1 MFQNSNPTQWT
12 FSGAFFFFFYQT
24 LCVWQY
30 SYQYLAL
37 CQLLTLTEHTTK
49 KDLVNS
55 ILVAANL
62 SCWLSVIICQYA
74 RKTYCC
80 NNAQYQNFVNV
91 PLSFCAV
98 CCRLHLVTT
107 TTTTTKKKHLV
118 LDYIYFLVTGLSAAV
133 GFLHI
138 SYNNKGTAGFMRHTE
153 IKHFREYKQINFV
166 LLTLPLN
173 DKHK

>member
-1 MFQNSNPTQWT
+1 MHFGTSSSNIHLTDVGAHCYWLMARPSEEMCMPQRQSFWIIIIIRSLSNVFQHSNPTQWT
-12 FSGAFFFFFYQT
+12 FSGAFFFFYQT
-24 LCVWQY
+24 LWVWQY

-37 CQLLTLTEHTTK
+37 FQLLTLTEHTTK

-62 SCWLSVIICQYA
+62 SCWLPVIICQYA
-74 RKTYCC
+74 WKTYCC

-107 TTTTTKKKHLV
+107 TTQN
-118 LDYIYFLVTGLSAAV
+118 I
-133 GFLHI
+133 
-138 SYNNKGTAGFMRHTE
+138 
-153 IKHFREYKQINFV
+153 
-166 LLTLPLN
+166 
-173 DKHK
+173 